1 MLTKHIGLPEIV
13 VFIGALLVAI
23 NADSLV
29 VFIGAAITAIG
40 ALWVSIRQSKFDS
53 ELRQKNDE
61 IAKLNHK
68 IANSITGGESFCYLE
83 LLRIQD
89 LSEKRMLS
97 VAHQGNYP
105 VYDVEMSIMD
115 KVKYKKLTLGKTK
128 SGYATLDIL
137 KAQSDASI
145 HFELGN
151 LPPNSTKPLRNESG
165 NMFIDL
171 SNLDHVEF
179 QVTINTRNGFIY
191 QNLILKKING
201 DWKKAS
207 RVLGHPDRFDDKRLD
222 RSLLID
228 IEDGFPLNEDG
239 EVNWN

>member
-1 MLTKHIGLPEIV
+1 MITKHIGLPEIV

-53 ELRQKNDE
+53 ELRKKNDE

-105 VYDVEMSIMD
+105 VYDVKMSIMD
-115 KVKYKKLTLGKTK
+115 KIKYKKLTREKTK
-128 SGYATLDIL
+128 SGYATSDIL

-145 HFELGN
+145 HFDLGN
-151 LPPNSTKPLRNESG
+151 LPPDSTKPLRNESE
-165 NMFIDL
+165 NVFIDL
-171 SNLDHVEF
+171 SDLDHLEF
-179 QVTINTRNGFIY
+179 QVTINARNGFIY
-191 QNLILKKING
+191 QDLILKKINE

-207 RVLGHPDRFDDKRLD
+207 RVLGHPDRFDDKRSD

-228 IEDGFPLNEDG
+228 IDDGFPLNEDG